1 MMTWSDWILEKASE
15 TYIALG
21 EVQIANRQ
29 VGALDEDR
37 EVAPRPF
44 RQILDLH
51 PRHQQHTREHIPAL
65 EWWHKDSSHDSSRHV
80 PVQE

>member
-1 MMTWSDWILEKASE
+1 MVAWSDRILEKASE

-51 PRHQQHTREHIPAL
+51 PRHQQHTREHIPARK
-65 EWWHKDSSHDSSRHV
+65 WHNDSSHHSSRHAL
-80 PVQE
+80 VQE